1 MPDGHPIATPARS
14 RASWLEV
21 VTAGSPPPLAH
32 VEAGQPCEIG
42 GGGGQ
47 GHAVVDREGGQ
58 DQQPLQAGGSSHQR
72 LRDRAGGEGIR
83 ITQEDREEAGRAAC
97 QGGGEDVERHCKV
110 MPPKICAGRRVPLAL
125 RPPSALGASCLD
137 LNRAS
142 PHLQYPTSKELS
154 IGRVR
159 FKAFGLDGHQINHSR
174 LGPLRQGQ
182 LQCQMFCK
190 PVLPSTASFFDPKE
204 IYLAMG
210 KTGSH
215 HFHLTSLTFF
225 YL

>member
-1 MPDGHPIATPARS
+1 MPDSHPIATPARS

-21 VTAGSPPPLAH
+21 VPAGSPPPLAH

-97 QGGGEDVERHCKV
+97 QGGGEDVECHCK
-110 MPPKICAGRRVPLAL
+110 
-125 RPPSALGASCLD
+125 
-137 LNRAS
+137 
-142 PHLQYPTSKELS
+142 YPTSKELS

-174 LGPLRQGQ
+174 FGPLRQVQ

-215 HFHLTSLTFF
+215 HFYLTSLTFF
-225 YL
+225 TYDCLEYHCTDATTFCKCNPTVALR

>member
-1 MPDGHPIATPARS
+1 VAYWRIRS
-14 RASWLEV
+14 N
-21 VTAGSPPPLAH
+21 
-32 VEAGQPCEIG
+32 QFNYI
-42 GGGGQ
+42 
-47 GHAVVDREGGQ
+47 
-58 DQQPLQAGGSSHQR
+58 
-72 LRDRAGGEGIR
+72 
-83 ITQEDREEAGRAAC
+83 EEAGRAAC

-110 MPPKICAGRRVPLAL
+110 MPPKICVGRRVPLAL

-137 LNRAS
+137 LNCAS

-225 YL
+225 YLWLFGVSLYWCNNFLQVQSNSGFEVVFLNLCSSAFHEAVCHRKPPKGLARFLS

>member
-1 MPDGHPIATPARS
+1 MVAAAATANAASANGAGSDAERDADAMGRIGEGEELEETNPLAIVPDSHPIATPARS

-83 ITQEDREEAGRAAC
+83 ITQEDRGN
-97 QGGGEDVERHCKV
+97 QPLLNLSSLFLTYED
-110 MPPKICAGRRVPLAL
+110 
-125 RPPSALGASCLD
+125 
-137 LNRAS
+137 
-142 PHLQYPTSKELS
+142 
-154 IGRVR
+154 
-159 FKAFGLDGHQINHSR
+159 F
-174 LGPLRQGQ
+174 
-182 LQCQMFCK
+182 
-190 PVLPSTASFFDPKE
+190 STQ
-204 IYLAMG
+204 
-210 KTGSH
+210 
-215 HFHLTSLTFF
+215 
-225 YL
+225 

>member
-1 MPDGHPIATPARS
+1 MPDSHPIATPARS

-21 VTAGSPPPLAH
+21 VPAGSPPPLAH

-83 ITQEDREEAGRAAC
+83 ITQEDR
-97 QGGGEDVERHCKV
+97 V
-110 MPPKICAGRRVPLAL
+110 
-125 RPPSALGASCLD
+125 
-137 LNRAS
+137 
-142 PHLQYPTSKELS
+142 
-154 IGRVR
+154 
-159 FKAFGLDGHQINHSR
+159 
-174 LGPLRQGQ
+174 Q

-215 HFHLTSLTFF
+215 HFYLTSLTFF
-225 YL
+225 TYDCLEYHCTDATTFCKCNPTVALR

>member
-1 MPDGHPIATPARS
+1 
-14 RASWLEV
+14 
-21 VTAGSPPPLAH
+21 

-110 MPPKICAGRRVPLAL
+110 MPPKIYAGRRVPLAL

-159 FKAFGLDGHQINHSR
+159 FKAFGLDGHQINHLR
-174 LGPLRQGQ
+174 LGPLRQGCHF
-182 LQCQMFCK
+182 LLLALILFVR
-190 PVLPSTASFFDPKE
+190 VLHGIVWFRFGIRTRVETKMLLGF
-204 IYLAMG
+204 
-210 KTGSH
+210 
-215 HFHLTSLTFF
+215 
-225 YL
+225 

>member
-1 MPDGHPIATPARS
+1 MPDSHPIATPARS

-21 VTAGSPPPLAH
+21 VPAGSPPPLAH

-83 ITQEDREEAGRAAC
+83 ITQEDR
-97 QGGGEDVERHCKV
+97 V
-110 MPPKICAGRRVPLAL
+110 
-125 RPPSALGASCLD
+125 
-137 LNRAS
+137 
-142 PHLQYPTSKELS
+142 
-154 IGRVR
+154 
-159 FKAFGLDGHQINHSR
+159 
-174 LGPLRQGQ
+174 Q

-215 HFHLTSLTFF
+215 HFYLTSLTFF
-225 YL
+225 TYDCLEYHCTDATTFCKCNPTVALRFMLGRSATNMKHVVLWGTECFVCENIASTVFFTAKM